1 MRVQKQLPLISD
13 EEITP
18 TISLLLEIIQQQT
31 EKIQILKDEIAILK
45 GQKPKPKIKPSNLD
59 KKTDKKT
66 KEKKTS

>member
-31 EKIQILKDEIAILK
+31 EKIQILKAEAL
-45 GQKPKPKIKPSNLD
+45 PSRPPG
-59 KKTDKKT
+59 
-66 KEKKTS
+66 